1 MLYEEFEQYN
11 KGHIFHMPLA
21 ANTSRTDEIIS
32 LASYSDKKKYASDIS
47 FIGST
52 YQEKCPFNNA
62 VLFRINEKRFLLTE
76 LLMHRLVCMVLIL

>member
-32 LASYSDKKKYASDIS
+32 LASYSDKKNMPA
-47 FIGST
+47 T
-52 YQEKCPFNNA
+52 YHSSAQPIRKNVHLITLYFPIMKE
-62 VLFRINEKRFLLTE
+62 VLLTE